1 MPQNRL
7 LLLTAF
13 EPFGGRAKNAS
24 QEALQRLMAKAA
36 DFPSLR
42 LTARFLPVE
51 TGVAAQA
58 ICRALDEVRPDILL
72 SLGEAK
78 RDTINL
84 ERFGYNER
92 RYTIPDN
99 AGNLLDGAP
108 VVPGGP
114 PAYRSTLPLE
124 EILAAVQA
132 AEIPIRLS
140 DDPGRYLCN
149 EVLYSA
155 LHHVTET
162 RSPAL
167 VAFMHVPHL
176 PEAADSP
183 GYPSMPSH
191 KVVQALSVALG
202 ALAKQDVPRG

>member
-24 QEALQRLMAKAA
+24 QEALKRLMTKAA
-36 DFPSLR
+36 DFPGLR
-42 LTARFLPVE
+42 LTVRFLPVE
-51 TGVAAQA
+51 TGAAAQA

-78 RDTINL
+78 RDAISL
-84 ERFGYNER
+84 EQVGYNER

-124 EILAAVQA
+124 GSLPLCRPPKSPFGCLTIPVVTCATRCCTARCTMSPRRTRQRWWRLCTFRICRRLPTRLAIQA
-132 AEIPIRLS
+132 CLR
-140 DDPGRYLCN
+140 
-149 EVLYSA
+149 
-155 LHHVTET
+155 T
-162 RSPAL
+162 RFRKRSQL
-167 VAFMHVPHL
+167 
-176 PEAADSP
+176 
-183 GYPSMPSH
+183 
-191 KVVQALSVALG
+191 
-202 ALAKQDVPRG
+202 R